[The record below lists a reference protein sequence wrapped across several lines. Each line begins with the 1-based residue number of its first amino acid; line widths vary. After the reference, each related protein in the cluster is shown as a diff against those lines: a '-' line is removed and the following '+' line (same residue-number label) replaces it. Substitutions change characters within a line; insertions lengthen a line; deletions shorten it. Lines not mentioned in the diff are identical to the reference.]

1 MAKVTAEQE
10 AEFKR
15 RRAAGATVSNDE
27 VKAYIKTGARL
38 SPKQIQAFLKATDS
52 KCDGDS

>member
-15 RRAAGATVSNDE
+15 RRAAGATVSSDE
-27 VKAYIKTGARL
+27 VKAYVKIG
-38 SPKQIQAFLKATDS
+38 PKLTKDQYLAFLKATDS
-52 KCDGDS
+52 KCNGDS

>member
-15 RRAAGATVSNDE
+15 RRAAGNTVSNDE
-27 VKAYIKTGARL
+27 LKVFIKAGPKL